1 VHDDEFKALGVREEL
16 LPLLHK
22 LGIVSVAQLKETK
35 PSKLLND
42 MGGMR
47 KKLKLEIAPVTLP
60 EIEAWMR

>member
-1 VHDDEFKALGVREEL
+1 
-16 LPLLHK
+16 
-22 LGIVSVAQLKETK
+22 VSVAQLKETK